1 MPPLPWSWA
10 LKVLSFVAFEA
21 DPTRRSESLVKA
33 LKREVYE
40 EIVCGGPAGSTAGT
54 FAGKQGCKY
63 SGFRKGKVFALQNR
77 RIASASGSSRLCSR
91 SYEAEVVKPLMHF
104 SSIVAAGAG
113 RSCRSKSKAKIPRGS
128 GLTKKP
134 NNNTPSRLTS
144 EELFF
149 ILYRMMLF
157 AESNS
162 HIASLE

>member
-1 MPPLPWSWA
+1 
-10 LKVLSFVAFEA
+10 
-21 DPTRRSESLVKA
+21 VKA

-40 EIVCGGPAGSTAGT
+40 EIVGGGPAGSTAGT
-54 FAGKQGCKY
+54 LLAN
-63 SGFRKGKVFALQNR
+63 RDADIAVFEKEKFPRFTIGESLPPAVRGDYVL
-77 RIASASGSSRLCSR
+77 S
-91 SYEAEVVKPLMHF
+91 SYEADVVKPLMHF

-134 NNNTPSRLTS
+134 TNNTPSRLTP

-149 ILYRMMLF
+149 ILYRMILF